1 MKWSAG
7 WVFRHG
13 DTYYWVGASDAEAA
27 KQLVA
32 KHSPEEQKSNLSV
45 FLTERVLLAYRRERY
60 WSARWATDAFTA
72 P

>member
-32 KHSPEEQKSNLSV
+32 KHSPEAAKIEPERLSNGTGFISLPEG
-45 FLTERVLLAYRRERY
+45 TVLVGKVGN
-60 WSARWATDAFTA
+60 
-72 P
+72 

>member
-13 DTYYWVGASDAEAA
+13 DTYYWVGAPDAEAA

-32 KHSPEEQKSNLSV
+32 KHNPDAADTEPER
-45 FLTERVLLAYRRERY
+45 LTNGAGFIRLGEGTVMIGKVGN
-60 WSARWATDAFTA
+60 
-72 P
+72 